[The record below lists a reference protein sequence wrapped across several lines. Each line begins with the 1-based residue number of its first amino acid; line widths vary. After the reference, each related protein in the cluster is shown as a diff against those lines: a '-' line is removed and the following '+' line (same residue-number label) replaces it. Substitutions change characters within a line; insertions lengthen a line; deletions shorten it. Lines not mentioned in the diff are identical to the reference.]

1 MKIISLLC
9 LFVSATLMSSCS
21 NGPRLTP
28 GPQLTVVAAEE
39 LPPPEGVIVGSQTR
53 PYLIGPNDKLTISV
67 FGFPELTREVTVDAA
82 GRMSLPLVGQVVA
95 AGLTP
100 AQLTQSIRQALRNS
114 FVRDPQV
121 AVNVDQAASQVIT
134 VDGQVTEPG
143 IYPVIGRM
151 TLIRAIASA
160 KGASEFARLQDVV
173 VYRAVGKQQMAA
185 LYNLDAIRRGAYP
198 DPEIYAND
206 TVVVGDSPSRRLFR
220 DILQASPLIV
230 TPIIALLNNGGI

>member
-1 MKIISLLC
+1 MSC
-9 LFVSATLMSSCS
+9 ATRSALTP
-21 NGPRLTP
+21 GPRLT
-28 GPQLTVVAAEE
+28 LMDAEQM
-39 LPPPEGVIVGSQTR
+39 PPPVGITAGSATR
-53 PYLIGPNDKLTISV
+53 PFLVGPNDKLTINV
-67 FGFPELTREVTVDAA
+67 FGFPELTSTVRVDSA
-82 GRMSLPLVGQVVA
+82 GRVALPMVGQIDA

-100 AQLTQSIRQALRNS
+100 AELTARIQQGLRNS
-114 FVRDPQV
+114 FVRNPQV
-121 AVNVDQAASQVIT
+121 AVNVDEVASQVIT

-173 VYRAVGKQQMAA
+173 VYRAVGDQQMAA

-220 DILQASPLIV
+220 DFLAASPLIL
-230 TPIIALLNNGGI
+230 TPIIALINSGAI